1 MMQEWPQQSSRL
13 SESKLQTI
21 SKSVLHRLKQVF
33 DEVYLNSISIRSP
46 ESFEF
51 QINFVRRSCVI
62 VIDHAYS
69 ILTQFETVA
78 DELQGS

>member
-1 MMQEWPQQSSRL
+1 MMQEWPGKSSRL
-13 SESKLQTI
+13 RQSKLQTI
-21 SKSVLHRLKQVF
+21 SKNVLHRLKQVF
-33 DEVYLNSISIRSP
+33 DVVYLNPISIRSP

-51 QINFVRRSCVI
+51 RINFVRRSFVS

-78 DELQGS
+78 DELQGR